1 MKIGPNRKKTFQIK
15 DHKNARDIAL
25 FVLLEIT
32 ENHRK
37 SHTILKET
45 FAKELEEGNH
55 LSGTDRAFIERIAIG
70 SLDRMITLD
79 TVLERF
85 LSKPLRACRPLVR
98 AVLRLSVYQL
108 MYMDRVPASAVCN
121 EGVELVRLH
130 GMEGMSGFVNG
141 VLRSVARDLEEKGD
155 KTGKFTGFSQL
166 YSMPEWICRLI
177 EADYGK
183 EKTEEILGALLEERN
198 ETVRLNLSHPGL
210 AGKSASEAESFVI
223 SGLAGEGFE
232 LSRVDMEALLKRSGQ
247 PQPEGTLPV
256 VYRVSKGRDITRSG
270 AFQKG
275 YLTVQ
280 DPASALVAS
289 FAAPSENAYVIDVC
303 AAPGGKTLAA
313 ADLMHD
319 HGSIDARDVS
329 EQKTALI
336 TENVSRCG
344 FKSIRVQI
352 LDALKE
358 DEDSF
363 YRADVLLAD
372 LPCSGIGVIGKKPDI
387 KYNLQPYTVEELQ
400 ELQRDILTNVSRF
413 VKPKGRL
420 VYSTCT
426 ITKAENEENVE
437 WMESFL
443 GLRTESVCKLLPTGE
458 HDGFFIAVMK
468 KRY

>member
-1 MKIGPNRKKTFQIK
+1 MNIRPNRKKTFQIR

-25 FVLLEIT
+25 FVLLEIM

-45 FAKELEEGNH
+45 FENELSEGNRM
-55 LSGTDRAFIERIAIG
+55 SSTDRAFVERIVIG

-79 TVLERF
+79 TILGRF
-85 LSKPLRACRPLVR
+85 LSKPLRSLKPLIR
-98 AVLRLSVYQL
+98 GILRISAYQL

-121 EGVELVRLH
+121 EGVELAKLH
-130 GMEGMSGFVNG
+130 GMDGMSGLVNG
-141 VLRSVARDLEEKGD
+141 VLRSIARDLDAKGD
-155 KTGKFTGFSQL
+155 KTSSFASRSEQ

-177 EADYGK
+177 ETDHGPQKA
-183 EKTEEILGALLEERN
+183 EEILKAFLAERRD
-198 ETVRLNLSHPGL
+198 TVRLNLSHPEL
-210 AGKSASEAESFVI
+210 KSYGEEQAEALVI
-223 SGLAGEGFE
+223 SSLEKEDYEVVKIDLEG
-232 LSRVDMEALLKRSGQ
+232 LLKQTGQ
-247 PQPEGTLPV
+247 PLPKGRLP
-256 VYRVSKGRDITRSG
+256 RVFAVARGRDITKSE
-270 AFQKG
+270 AFRKG

-289 FAAPSENAYVIDVC
+289 YAAPAENAYVIDVC
-303 AAPGGKTLAA
+303 AAPGGKTLAL

-319 HGSIDARDVS
+319 RGRIDARDVS
-329 EQKTALI
+329 AQKTALI
-336 TENVSRCG
+336 EENVKRCG
-344 FKSIRVQI
+344 FESICVQI

-363 YRADVLLAD
+363 YRADVLIAD

-387 KYNLQPYTVEELQ
+387 KYNLQPWTVEELQ

-426 ITKAENEENVE
+426 ITKAENEDNVE

-443 GLRTESVCKLLPTGE
+443 GLQTESVCRLLPGAD